1 MSPPPPDTFRV
12 SAVSLA
18 AEAGNASS
26 PGSGRPAGTYT
37 RAFPAK
43 SNSLSTISS
52 FAATSARP
60 TRSRKQEKV
69 PETERVAEVKRTGK
83 PPLHSPSARNGETST
98 GVRCSDTAVPR
109 RSPHATAVAGSAS
122 RRNAKSPAK
131 ESTRRR
137 RASASPAQS
146 PPRDRDT
153 GQAETARD
161 SSSPLPKRSEQRIGG
176 PSKLLRGGRDKPPGL
191 LVSLGGAP
199 KIPNKF
205 QGAGKRDGH
214 PEEGGGGLLDAVG
227 LVENHGVGDGKNI
240 PSPDPP
246 PFPGRVREP
255 LPLSPD
261 RQVGKVQVV
270 VHHHQVRRLGAAAD
284 VREETTLGF
293 RAGRGVARLA
303 PGAYLRPGVEVVGNA
318 RAVGEVAGEGRL
330 GETGPPR
337 GGGPPP
343 PHGPAATGRA
353 WARTSPARGPA
364 GRLPRMHP

>member
-1 MSPPPPDTFRV
+1 MSPPPPDTFRI

-137 RASASPAQS
+137 RASASPAES

-153 GQAETARD
+153 GEAETARD
-161 SSSPLPKRSEQRIGG
+161 SSSPVRSRSAESRSKDRSVPGRGRKNLPSPLPAERNSVSAAPRNPSPAGG
-176 PSKLLRGGRDKPPGL
+176 
-191 LVSLGGAP
+191 
-199 KIPNKF
+199 
-205 QGAGKRDGH
+205 GKR
-214 PEEGGGGLLDAVG
+214 
-227 LVENHGVGDGKNI
+227 
-240 PSPDPP
+240 
-246 PFPGRVREP
+246 
-255 LPLSPD
+255 
-261 RQVGKVQVV
+261 
-270 VHHHQVRRLGAAAD
+270 
-284 VREETTLGF
+284 
-293 RAGRGVARLA
+293 
-303 PGAYLRPGVEVVGNA
+303 
-318 RAVGEVAGEGRL
+318 
-330 GETGPPR
+330 
-337 GGGPPP
+337 
-343 PHGPAATGRA
+343 
-353 WARTSPARGPA
+353 PARSA
-364 GRLPRMHP
+364 LSAA